1 MRVVGKRKIRPIVK
15 RASGTLLKQG
25 AVFNDEIH
33 RLPTGTVTYFPKGIY
48 RYKTN
53 EEANAH
59 WDLCLIEGMAGNAK
73 ISKS

>member
-1 MRVVGKRKIRPIVK
+1 MRVVGKRKIRPIVE
-15 RASGTLLKQG
+15 RASGVLLKQG
-25 AVFNDEIH
+25 AVFNDEVH

-59 WDLCLIEGMAGNAK
+59 WDLCLIEGMARNAK
-73 ISKS
+73 K

>member
-1 MRVVGKRKIRPIVK
+1 MRVVGKRKNRPIVE
-15 RASGTLLKQG
+15 RASGVLLKQG

-59 WDLCLIEGMAGNAK
+59 WGLCLIEGMARNAK
-73 ISKS
+73 K

>member
-1 MRVVGKRKIRPIVK
+1 MRIIGKRQIRSIAEK
-15 RASGTLLKQG
+15 ASGALLKQG

-33 RLPTGTVTYFPKGIY
+33 RLPTGAVTYFPKGIY

-59 WDLCLIEGMAGNAK
+59 WDLCMIEGMARNANN
-73 ISKS
+73 